1 MYRERGTGQDRQKY
15 DTSVRITNE
24 EVRAQKPKNGV
35 DKVVVPGD
43 RNLEKKLNISD
54 DTDIEID
61 EKYKEILKN
70 LAS

>member
-1 MYRERGTGQDRQKY
+1 M
-15 DTSVRITNE
+15 RITNE

-70 LAS
+70 LAF